1 MRGDVLGGVV
11 ALRSCDACRFLM
23 CSHLA
28 ESVGMLVVATLLC
41 TLGTDV
47 CASMERVI
55 LLVSSVWVGG
65 TLGGNCTLGTC
76 GMAGVCTLGTRCM
89 LGVVESVVVSS
100 KRPAIAVAIDPVVAS
115 MVFGIVH
122 GYLSLQ

>member
-1 MRGDVLGGVV
+1 MLGGVV
-11 ALRSCDACRFLM
+11 ALHSCDACRFLM
-23 CSHLA
+23 HSHLA
-28 ESVGMLVVATLLC
+28 KSVGMLVVATLLC

-100 KRPAIAVAIDPVVAS
+100 KRPAVVVAIDPVVAS

-122 GYLSLQ
+122 DYLSLQ